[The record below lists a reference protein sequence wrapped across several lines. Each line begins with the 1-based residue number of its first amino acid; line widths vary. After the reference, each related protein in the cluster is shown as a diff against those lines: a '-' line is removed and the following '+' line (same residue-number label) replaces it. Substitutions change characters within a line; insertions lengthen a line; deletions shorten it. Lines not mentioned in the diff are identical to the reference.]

1 MARISAIYAR
11 CLAHHLLR
19 SGFESDAVFAGSG
32 TDFAA
37 LWASD
42 DIEVGAFRVLLE
54 NAEQLGAEPPVGFL
68 IGRYTNTWVLGPLGA
83 AMGAAPTLRASLQL
97 LETYTRLHATYIQVE
112 TYSGPKRLDVR
123 MFIEGLEG
131 ASLRHHVESSLCF
144 VERLLDNKL
153 ARPLEGAVYRVPYS
167 EPIYAA
173 DYPHYLHGTVLFD
186 QPAVV
191 MSFPLE
197 GLDERSLYYH
207 DELWHSSLRQ
217 LADRLRE
224 LDAVQEKVYG
234 SHVYSLLRSHQL
246 PLPTL
251 GDIAQSLHMSER
263 TLNRRLQDEGTSF
276 RELRGEAIDR
286 WARQY
291 LEQTD
296 LSVEAVA
303 ATLGYQDAANF
314 RRAFRKRVGQTPS
327 QYRQTHAAA
336 EAP

>member
-1 MARISAIYAR
+1 MASISAIYAR
-11 CLAHHLLR
+11 CLARHLLR
-19 SGFESDAVFAGSG
+19 DGVESERVFAGSG
-32 TDFAA
+32 VGFTD
-37 LWASD
+37 LWAD
-42 DIEVGAFRVLLE
+42 DNLDLDTFRRLLE
-54 NAEQLGAEPPVGFL
+54 NAERIGTEPPVGFL
-68 IGRYTNTWVLGPLGA
+68 IGSYHHTWVFGPLGA
-83 AMGAAPTLRASLQL
+83 AMAAAPTIRASLQL
-97 LETYTRLHATYIQVE
+97 LETYTRLHTSYIRVE
-112 TYSGPKRLDVR
+112 THSGPGSLEVHLH
-123 MFIEGLEG
+123 IQGLEG

-144 VERLLDNKL
+144 IERFLEKNWGQRIRGANYQVPY
-153 ARPLEGAVYRVPYS
+153 ARPT
-167 EPIYAA
+167 YAA
-173 DYPHYLHGTVLFD
+173 DYPNYLHGTVLFD
-186 QPAVV
+186 QPAVI

-197 GLDERSLYYH
+197 GLDERSIYYH

-276 RELRGEAIDR
+276 RELRGQAIDR

-314 RRAFRKRVGQTPS
+314 RRAFRKRAGLTPS
-327 QYRQTHAAA
+327 QYRQTHATAVSS
-336 EAP
+336 